1 MRNLGPATRFNL
13 LRHRRRLERVRK
25 GIDLLT
31 RKRQALVA
39 DLFRVAAPAI
49 EARSRVE
56 AAAARAYPALLGAGA
71 THGAAGIDAMGWPT
85 RQVEVELTVTESW
98 GVASGTVRRLTPVR
112 RTLEA
117 RGQAPPLTGPA
128 AAAAATEFEHLVEL
142 LLDAASTELLLRR
155 LAEALLRT
163 SRQVN
168 TLENRVAPGLSAEIH
183 RVRALLEERERED
196 HSRLKHLLRL
206 RSGTGAS
213 APGIEHA

>member
-1 MRNLGPATRFNL
+1 MKALGPPTRSNL
-13 LRHRRRLERVRK
+13 IRHRRRLERVRK

-39 DLFRVAAPAI
+39 DLFRVATPAI

-56 AAAARAYPALLGAGA
+56 ECAA
-71 THGAAGIDAMGWPT
+71 AAGIDAMGWPA
-85 RQVEVELTVTESW
+85 RQVEVGMTVTESW
-98 GVASGTVRRLTPVR
+98 GVASGAVQRLTPIR
-112 RTLEA
+112 RTVEG

-128 AAAAATEFEHLVEL
+128 AAAAAGAFEQMVEL

-155 LAEALLRT
+155 LAEALRRT

-168 TLENRVAPGLSAEIH
+168 TLENRVAPGLSGEIH

-196 HSRLKHLLRL
+196 HTRLKHLLRL
-206 RSGTGAS
+206 RQQPGA
-213 APGIEHA
+213 

>member
-1 MRNLGPATRFNL
+1 MKALGPPTRSNL
-13 LRHRRRLERVRK
+13 IRHRRRLERVRK

-39 DLFRVAAPAI
+39 DLFRVATPAI

-56 AAAARAYPALLGAGA
+56 ESAARAYPALLGAA
-71 THGAAGIDAMGWPT
+71 AAHGAGGIEAMGWPA
-85 RQVEVELTVTESW
+85 RQVEVEMTVTESW
-98 GVASGTVRRLTPVR
+98 GVASGAVQRLTPIR
-112 RTLEA
+112 RTVEG

-128 AAAAATEFEHLVEL
+128 AAAAAGAFEQMVEL

-155 LAEALLRT
+155 LAEALRRT

-168 TLENRVAPGLSAEIH
+168 TLENRVAPGLSGEIH

-196 HSRLKHLLRL
+196 HTRLKHLLRL
-206 RSGTGAS
+206 RQQPGA
-213 APGIEHA
+213 

>member
-1 MRNLGPATRFNL
+1 MKILGPPTRSNL
-13 LRHRRRLERVRK
+13 IRHRRRLERVRK

-39 DLFRVAAPAI
+39 DLFRVATPAI
-49 EARSRVE
+49 EARSRVDASAE
-56 AAAARAYPALLGAGA
+56 RAYPALLGAA
-71 THGAAGIDAMGWPT
+71 AMHGAGGLDAMGWPS
-85 RQVEVELTVTESW
+85 RQVEVELTLTESW
-98 GVASGTVRRLTPVR
+98 GVASGAVQRLTPVR
-112 RTLEA
+112 RTVEA

-128 AAAAATEFEHLVEL
+128 AATAAGEFEQMVEL

-155 LAEALLRT
+155 LAEALART

-196 HSRLKHLLRL
+196 HTRLKHLLRL
-206 RSGTGAS
+206 RR
-213 APGIEHA
+213 APAA